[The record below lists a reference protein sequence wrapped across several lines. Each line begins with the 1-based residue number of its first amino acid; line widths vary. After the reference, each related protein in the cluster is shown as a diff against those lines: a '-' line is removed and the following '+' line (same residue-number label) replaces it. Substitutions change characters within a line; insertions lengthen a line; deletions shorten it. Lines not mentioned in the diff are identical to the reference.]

1 MARPLRIIHIADC
14 HLDAPS
20 RSLAREV
27 RERVEQSARASFE
40 RAVGLAV
47 DREADALVIAG
58 DLFDRDLVRI
68 ATELWLGEA
77 LAEATAAGVT
87 VIVATGN
94 HDPGGGGGPLDRIAW
109 PQSRFHLVRSPAPVR
124 IPVCRRDGSLAGV
137 VIAAGHASAR
147 ERDNLVAGFPADD
160 ADVPVVGLVHCQ
172 VYGYEGQHD
181 RYAPCTAADLDRPG
195 YAYWALGHV
204 HGGGPVA
211 SETPAWY
218 AGCLQ
223 GRHFGEM
230 GAKGALDVE
239 IDADSVRAE
248 FRPLAPVR
256 WQEIVCD
263 DLAAI
268 DDTRAMIE
276 HCEHRFDEL
285 TREHG
290 VLPGQ
295 DWVLRVRLRGATPF
309 FAELRGAEAAD
320 DLALAL
326 RGRLQ
331 LLDVEVRDDGVVPPV
346 EVAEHEGQPHV
357 LGVALDLIRQA
368 RHDDKLLAQLAPA
381 QLAGAPEDEA
391 ARAAYIR
398 ALLDGLDVDIAAAML
413 DERER

>member
-1 MARPLRIIHIADC
+1 MTDPLRIIHVADC

-20 RSLAREV
+20 RSLARDV

-40 RAVGLAV
+40 RAVGLAI
-47 DREADALVIAG
+47 DRQADALVIAG
-58 DLFDRDLVRI
+58 DLFDRDLLRI

-77 LAEATAAGVT
+77 LGEATAAGVN
-87 VIVATGN
+87 VIVVTGN
-94 HDPGGGGGPLDRIAW
+94 HDPGGGGGPLDRIVW
-109 PQSRFHLVRSPAPVR
+109 PQARFHLVRGPEPVR
-124 IPVCRRDGSLAGV
+124 IPLPRPDGSLAGV
-137 VIAAGHASAR
+137 VVAAGHASAR
-147 ERDNLVAGFPADD
+147 ERDNLVAGFPRRDD
-160 ADVPVVGLVHCQ
+160 DVPVVGLVHCQ
-172 VYGYEGQHD
+172 VHGYEGPHD
-181 RYAPCTAADLDRPG
+181 RYAPCTAADLDRAG
-195 YAYWALGHV
+195 YDYWALGHV
-204 HGGGPVA
+204 HIGGRVA
-211 SETPAWY
+211 AETPAWY

-223 GRHFGEM
+223 GRHFGET

-239 IDADSVRAE
+239 IGPDGANVE

-256 WQEIVCD
+256 WHEMICD
-263 DLAAI
+263 DLAAV
-268 DDTRAMIE
+268 DGTRAMIE
-276 HCEHRFDEL
+276 HCENRFDEL

-295 DWVLRVRLRGATPF
+295 DWVLRLRLRGGTPF

-326 RGRLQ
+326 RERLQ
-331 LLDVEVRDDGVVPPV
+331 LLDVEVRDDGVAPPI

-368 RHDDKLLAQLAPA
+368 RHDEAALARLAPA

-391 ARAAYIR
+391 GRAAYVR

-413 DERER
+413 EERER